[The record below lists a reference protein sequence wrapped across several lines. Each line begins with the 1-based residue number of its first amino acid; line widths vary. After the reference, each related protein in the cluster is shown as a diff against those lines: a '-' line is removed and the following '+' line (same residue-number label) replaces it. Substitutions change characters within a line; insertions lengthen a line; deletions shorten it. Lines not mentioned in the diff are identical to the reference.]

1 MQNVAAVN
9 WSRDDVEK
17 LKMGERF
24 EAPHF
29 EVSDLARVLEDRNIW
44 DQCPVLN
51 EQLEVVR
58 IDGKSLWIFL
68 SAPKEMMGDERH
80 NHNRFSLATFDGM
93 RWEDCGLLM
102 PDGFSS
108 GSREWAGTAHLDKD
122 NKLSLYYTAA
132 GFVGEQEVSFTQR
145 LFSAS
150 AHLDTSAGTPKFLN
164 WKDHGELFQADGSIY
179 DHTNSLGRANGAIKA
194 FRDPFYF
201 KDPKSGLE
209 YILFSGTKPN
219 SMSEFDGCIGI
230 ASRTLGETDWT
241 LLPPIINAEGISYE
255 LERAHVICA
264 NDKYY
269 LFWSMHGW
277 TTSDDVDLPTGLYG
291 MVSDSVLGP
300 YEPLNGSGLVISNPR
315 SNPYQAYSWNVCND
329 LSVSSF
335 VDLPNG
341 VLSTS
346 ASGATKPFGKFAGV
360 AAPMLSIKLTEK
372 STRLTFSNEA
382 EK

>member
-1 MQNVAAVN
+1 MQNVVTVN

-17 LKMGERF
+17 LTMGERF

-29 EVSDLARVLEDRNIW
+29 EISDLPRVLEDRNVW

-58 IDGKSLWIFL
+58 INGKSLWIFL
-68 SAPKEMMGDERH
+68 SAPKDMMGDERH
-80 NHNRFSLATFDGM
+80 NHNRFSLVTFDGV

-108 GSREWAGTAHLDKD
+108 GSREWAGTAHLGKD
-122 NKLSLYYTAA
+122 NKLSLYYTVA
-132 GFVGEQEVSFTQR
+132 GFADEQEVSFSQR

-150 AHLDTSAGTPKFLN
+150 AQLDTSAERPKFSN
-164 WKDHGELFQADGSIY
+164 WIDHGELFQADGLIY
-179 DHTNSLGRANGAIKA
+179 DHTNCLGRANGAIKA

-209 YILFSGTKPN
+209 YILFSGTKPD
-219 SMSEFDGCIGI
+219 STSEFDACIGI
-230 ASRTLGETDWT
+230 ASRAFGDKGWN
-241 LLPPIINAEGISYE
+241 LLPPLITAVGLSYE
-255 LERAHVICA
+255 LERAHIICT

-277 TTSDDVDLPTGLYG
+277 TTHDNVDLPTGLYG

-300 YEPLNGSGLVISNPR
+300 YEPLNGSGLVVSNPS

-346 ASGATKPFGKFAGV
+346 ASGATKPVGKFGGV
-360 AAPMLSIKLTEK
+360 AAPMLNIELAEK
-372 STRLTFSNEA
+372 STRLIHSNGEG
-382 EK
+382 K